1 VTGDF
6 GLRFYAGTVLKGPAG
21 KPVGTLCL
29 VDATPRDFSSR
40 QAEQLKKFAAL
51 VQAEL
56 LRNA

>member
-1 VTGDF
+1 
-6 GLRFYAGTVLKGPAG
+6 LKGPAG

-29 VDATPRDFSSR
+29 VDTTARDLSSR
-40 QAEQLKKFAAL
+40 QADQLKKFAAL